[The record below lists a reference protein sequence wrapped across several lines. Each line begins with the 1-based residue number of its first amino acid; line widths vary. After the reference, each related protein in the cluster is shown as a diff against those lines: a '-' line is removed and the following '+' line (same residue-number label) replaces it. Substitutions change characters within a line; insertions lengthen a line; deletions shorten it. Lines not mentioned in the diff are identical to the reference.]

1 MSERSLLRQGFAEC
15 GRVTQHHAKSFYLA
29 SHALDPLRRD
39 AAYAV
44 YAFCRRIDDS
54 IDEAEGAS
62 NDELLRRVRELR
74 ETLDLVCSFATLQ
87 DPKLRALRATIR
99 TFGLQR
105 KHFDEL
111 IDGVAW
117 DVTLTQIADEPE
129 LLHYCYLVAGTVGL
143 MMAQLF
149 GVQSPQALEHAKDL
163 GIAMQITN
171 IMRDIRED
179 YVTRGRVYLPLTLLQ
194 QFGVEREQLK
204 SESTPQ
210 QLRLLCQVLGNEAE
224 ARYRSA
230 DLGVPMITSVTGRVA
245 TAMMRASYSE
255 ILRRLR
261 AQDYPVLAG
270 RMRVSTLGKLQAISR
285 YALRTHP

>member
-1 MSERSLLRQGFAEC
+1 MSERSELRAGFTAC
-15 GRVTQHHAKSFYLA
+15 ARVTQQHAKSFYLA
-29 SHALDPLRRD
+29 SHALDPSRRD

-62 NDELLRRVRELR
+62 SDELRRRVTELR
-74 ETLDLVCSFATLQ
+74 AMLDHVCSFEALH
-87 DPKLRALRATIR
+87 DPQLLALRATIR
-99 TFGLQR
+99 SFALSR

-117 DVTLTQIADEPE
+117 DVTLTQIEDEKE
-129 LLHYCYLVAGTVGL
+129 FLHYCYLVAGTVGL
-143 MMAQLF
+143 LMAELF
-149 GVQSPQALEHAKDL
+149 GVTSPEAFGPAKDL

-171 IMRDIRED
+171 ILRDVRED
-179 YVTRGRVYLPLTLLQ
+179 FVERGRVYLPRTMLQ
-194 QFGVEREQLK
+194 EFGVQRDDLRL
-204 SESTPQ
+204 ESTPTA
-210 QLRLLCQVLGNEAE
+210 LRSLCRALANQAD

-230 DLGVPMITSVTGRVA
+230 DQGVPMITTVTGRMA

-261 AQDYPVLAG
+261 AEDFPVLAG
-270 RMRVSTLGKLQAISR
+270 RMRVSTLGKLQAISL
-285 YALRTHP
+285 YAIGQAP